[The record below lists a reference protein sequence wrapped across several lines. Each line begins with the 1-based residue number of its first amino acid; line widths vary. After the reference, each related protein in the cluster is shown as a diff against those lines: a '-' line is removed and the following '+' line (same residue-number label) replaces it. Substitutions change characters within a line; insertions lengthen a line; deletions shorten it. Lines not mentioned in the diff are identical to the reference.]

1 MIEDEELGLKVSESP
16 LETLWE
22 TVRKQSL
29 EQVRSLEDSLVVQK
43 AILEMAERKMAEFEV
58 PVKDPEKSA

>member
-58 PVKDPEKSA
+58 PVNDTEKSA